1 MEAKI
6 IRLYYGALINLML
19 CLLGIR
25 GLNLQ
30 EEAFLIN
37 VCTTAW
43 IGVIAS
49 WVLKRLTEAKMR
61 TFDPGSA
68 TFLFHPLQIKQS
80 D

>member
-30 EEAFLIN
+30 EDACLIN
-37 VCTTAW
+37 V
-43 IGVIAS
+43 
-49 WVLKRLTEAKMR
+49 
-61 TFDPGSA
+61 
-68 TFLFHPLQIKQS
+68 
-80 D
+80 

>member
-30 EEAFLIN
+30 EDAFLIN

-43 IGVIAS
+43 IWVIAS
-49 WVLKRLTEAKMR
+49 
-61 TFDPGSA
+61 
-68 TFLFHPLQIKQS
+68 
-80 D
+80 